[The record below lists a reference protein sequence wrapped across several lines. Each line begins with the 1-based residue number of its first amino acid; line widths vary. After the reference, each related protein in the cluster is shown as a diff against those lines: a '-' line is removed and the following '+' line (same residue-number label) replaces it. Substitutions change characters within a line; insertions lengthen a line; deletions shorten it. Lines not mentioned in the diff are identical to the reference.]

1 MDKPFKKLL
10 PYQLIDIFLH
20 SRNMNLPLA
29 IQIAMNRT

>member
-1 MDKPFKKLL
+1 MVKSSKKSL

-29 IQIAMNRT
+29 IQISRGKK